1 MTTEGLLVAE
11 KEIEVNGYDI
21 DAMGVVSNIVYIRWF
36 ENLRTAFI
44 NQHMNYSTMI
54 NQGISPILMKTEA
67 EYKVPVTIH
76 DKPVGRIYLVKASKM
91 KWVFQFGIVSAHG
104 VHCIGTQT
112 GGFYRLSDK
121 KITSVPQVFQD
132 ILATK

>member
-36 ENLRTAFI
+36 EDLRTAFI

-91 KWVFQFGIVSAHG
+91 KWVFQFEIVSAHG
-104 VHCIGTQT
+104 ALYWYTDRR
-112 GGFYRLSDK
+112 FYRLSDK
-121 KITSVPQVFQD
+121 KITSVPQVFQE